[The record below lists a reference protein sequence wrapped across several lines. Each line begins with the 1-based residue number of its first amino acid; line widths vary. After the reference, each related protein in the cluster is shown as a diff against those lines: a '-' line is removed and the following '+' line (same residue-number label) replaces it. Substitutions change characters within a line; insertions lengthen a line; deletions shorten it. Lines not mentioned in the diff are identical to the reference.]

1 MKLDSLKQLF
11 IHELS
16 DLNDAEEQLVKALP
30 KMAKA
35 ASSSEL
41 QRAFEGHLSQ
51 TKEQV
56 QRLQRV
62 FNNLGEKPK
71 RVTCKGMKGLVEEA
85 DELIKG
91 GGDPAV
97 MDAGLIAAAQ
107 RVEHYEI
114 AGYGCA
120 RTYAE
125 LLGEAESVELLQTT
139 LSEEREADE
148 TLTELAERVI
158 NVEAAE
164 VSA

>member
-11 IHELS
+11 VHELS
-16 DLNDAEEQLVKALP
+16 DLSDAEEQLIKALP
-30 KMAKA
+30 KMSKA
-35 ASSSEL
+35 ASSPEL

-51 TKEQV
+51 TKEQS

-71 RVTCKGMKGLVEEA
+71 RMTCKGMKGLIEEA

-158 NVEAAE
+158 NIEAAE
-164 VSA
+164 VST